1 MKIETPRAMHK
12 AGSLPIPPCS
22 GLNGVSIFNK
32 EVYSWM

>member
-1 MKIETPRAMHK
+1 MNPEITRAMHK

-22 GLNGVSIFNK
+22 GLIVISILFK